1 LARVGHRTVVSPPT
15 RSRGYLECDRGGEL
29 TTSQENLRVEF
40 NFSAIHEAIAAA
52 APENEA
58 IVWRDRRITH
68 AQLADRSRRLAN
80 YLLERGLT
88 LHKERSEL
96 AGHESGQDHV
106 ALYLY
111 NGNEYIEGMLGAWRA
126 RLASLNVNY
135 RYVEEELCYL
145 FENSQ
150 AKAIIYHSE
159 FADRVAAIRDQ
170 CPNLEV
176 LIQVAD
182 ESGAPLLPGAVD
194 YEEALASASAEL
206 PQLAH
211 SSDDLYILYT
221 GGTTGMPKGVLWRS
235 HDIFMAAMGGRKMDG
250 SVFGSVEEIAENV
263 KRAGGMKTLVGPP
276 LMHGAAQWASFIMM
290 TSGATIVL
298 PNVVDRMDADDFPSP
313 VERERCVSFSIVG
326 DAFARPLLDLGSGG
340 APLSTTNKEEFLRHI
355 PNATVIDSIGSSETG
370 AQGSNAAAKG
380 GGISTGDFKPAEGS
394 CVVSED
400 LTRLLLPSEANE
412 LGWFAQTGFMPL
424 GYFRDADKTARTFP
438 TIDGI
443 RYSVPGDRARYR
455 EDGSI
460 EVVGRDSVTINSG
473 GEKIFAEEVEAAI
486 KHHPDVYDAV
496 VAGRPSD
503 RWGQEV
509 VAVVCLR
516 DGSSVDAGG
525 LIEEAE
531 KHIAR
536 YKLPKAVV
544 FRDEIQRSPS
554 GKADYRWAKEQAE
567 QG

>member
-1 LARVGHRTVVSPPT
+1 
-15 RSRGYLECDRGGEL
+15 
-29 TTSQENLRVEF
+29 VEF
-40 NFSAIHEAIAAA
+40 NFTAIHEAIAAA
-52 APENEA
+52 APDNEA

-80 YLLERGLT
+80 YLLGRGLT
-88 LHKERSEL
+88 LHKERNEL

-111 NGNEYIEGMLGAWRA
+111 NGNEYLEGMLGAWRG

-135 RYVEEELCYL
+135 RYVEEELLYL
-145 FENSQ
+145 FDNSQ
-150 AKAIIYHSE
+150 AKALIYHGE
-159 FADRVAAIRDQ
+159 FADRVAAIRDR

-176 LIQVAD
+176 LIQVSD
-182 ESGAPLLPGAVD
+182 ESGAELLPGAVE
-194 YEEALASASAEL
+194 YEDALASASPDL
-206 PQLAH
+206 PDLAH
-211 SSDDLYILYT
+211 SSDDLYVLYT

-235 HDIFMAAMGGRKMDG
+235 HDIFMAAMGGRRMDG
-250 SVFGSVEEIAENV
+250 SVYSSVDEIAEVV
-263 KRAGGMKTLVGPP
+263 KNAGGFKTLVGPP

-298 PNVVDRMDADDFPSP
+298 PNMVDRMDPDDFLST

-326 DAFARPLLDLGSGG
+326 DAFARPLLDQMGKKKYDLSGVFVVGSGG
-340 APLSTTNKEEFLRHI
+340 APLSTANKEEFLKYI
-355 PNATVIDSIGSSETG
+355 PAATVIDSIGSSETG
-370 AQGSNAAAKG
+370 AQGSNAASKAG
-380 GGISTGDFKPAEGS
+380 GVSTGDFKPAEGS

-400 LTRLLLPSEANE
+400 LSRVLDPTQTGE

-424 GYFRDADKTARTFP
+424 GYFRDAEKTARTFP

-460 EVVGRDSVTINSG
+460 EVLGRDSVTINSG

-486 KHHPDVYDAV
+486 KHHPDVYDTV

-516 DGSSVDAGG
+516 EGATAGEKD
-525 LIEEAE
+525 LIEEAK

-544 FRDEIQRSPS
+544 FRDRIQRSPS
-554 GKADYRWAKEQAE
+554 GKADYRWAKEQVTE
-567 QG
+567 D